1 MTERDIV
8 QYDMFCHR
16 KSLYLP
22 REKFKTMSKQL
33 LSRYVWLVDT
43 IYQAGSAGIT
53 FHDLAEKWKDDEL
66 LSKGAEYNWR
76 TFMRHRN
83 DVWELFGVEID
94 CHKSTNSYYIVERGS
109 LTDTSAFRRWLLETL
124 TVNNHINES
133 AQLKDR
139 ILLEPN
145 PSGGEFL
152 STILEAMRDNLM
164 LTFDYQS
171 FWYENGH
178 VSHFFNVEPYALKV
192 FKRRWYLLGKYG
204 NNPLRIYALD
214 RMLDI
219 DIEFNKFE
227 MPKDFSAEAFFST
240 CFGIIVGDEEPQPI
254 KLKVAAQQAHY
265 LRTLPLHHSQKEVES
280 TDQYS
285 VFTYFLRLTF
295 DFRQELLTMGDCV
308 EVMEPQSLRKEMAAI
323 GRAMAK
329 RNK

>member
-1 MTERDIV
+1 
-8 QYDMFCHR
+8 
-16 KSLYLP
+16 
-22 REKFKTMSKQL
+22 MSKQL

-192 FKRRWYLLGKYG
+192 FRRRWYLLGKYG
-204 NNPLRIYALD
+204 DNPLRVYALD

-219 DIEFNKFE
+219 DIEFE
-227 MPKDFSAEAFFST
+227 DFTLPADFDAEDFFNS
-240 CFGIIVGDEEPQPI
+240 CFGIIVGDEEPQLI
-254 KLKVAAQQAHY
+254 QLKVDAFQANY
-265 LRTLPLHHSQKEVES
+265 LHSLPLHHSQKVVEQTKEYTIFS
-280 TDQYS
+280 
-285 VFTYFLRLTF
+285 YFLRITYDL
-295 DFRQELLTMGDCV
+295 RQELLALGDTT
-308 EVMEPQSLRKEMAAI
+308 EVLYPKALRKEMATI
-323 GRAMAK
+323 CKKMAQ